1 MSLRKSPT
9 LTPALL
15 AACRRNAQKST
26 GPRTARGKAQARKNA
41 LRTGDRSRL
50 RWGLLVSLL
59 NAPPGGVA
67 RFARAFLTPE
77 MALCPLLRETAEIVV
92 QAEREV
98 AAGFREIYL
107 RKMGTQGESFLS
119 NRSGNVI
126 ENKWAP
132 SGKSHDVNENKQVAA
147 NMKRCS

>member
-15 AACRRNAQKST
+15 AANRRNAQKST
-26 GPRTARGKAQARKNA
+26 GPRTARGKAQARMNA

-50 RWGLLVSLL
+50 RLGLLLSLL

-67 RFARAFLTPE
+67 RWAQALLTPE
-77 MALCPLLRETAEIVV
+77 MALCPRLRETSEIVI

-98 AAGFREIYL
+98 AASCHESYL
-107 RKMGTQGESFLS
+107 RQKGMQGEFISHQ
-119 NRSGNVI
+119 RSGNVV
-126 ENKWAP
+126 ENK
-132 SGKSHDVNENKQVAA
+132 GKQWGRSHDITENRDVTAQDP
-147 NMKRCS
+147 RCL